1 MEMFTETMES
11 KVLDV
16 HELDHVVGGMNW
28 GKFAGDAVAA
38 NAMVGALG
46 PVAVAIVLGAWGA
59 NGDFN

>member
-1 MEMFTETMES
+1 MEMHVEAMENNA
-11 KVLDV
+11 LDSQ
-16 HELDHVVGGMNW
+16 ELDHAVGGINW

-38 NAMVGALG
+38 TAMVGVAG